1 MKDVKEITAEPFG
14 LIIAYF
20 IPGAVGLFS
29 LSFWSDVVKRA
40 LETFLTSQSN
50 INLLLLLAAAA
61 LVTGLLIAACRQVTL
76 EKVFR
81 RTDHLKKEEFADL
94 LIGGK
99 FVAFSAAIN
108 SHYRYHQCWSGLAL
122 VMPLL
127 WAGLIKNLLR
137 DDHYTKSIFLSFVLI
152 ALEVATILAA
162 KGEYDNYVGRS
173 RAILTGQKVEDKA

>member
-1 MKDVKEITAEPFG
+1 MPDVKEITAEPFG

-20 IPGAVGLFS
+20 IPGAVGVFAS
-29 LSFWSDVVKRA
+29 SFWSDAVKRA

-50 INLLLLLAAAA
+50 INLLLLLAVAA
-61 LVTGLLIAACRQVTL
+61 LATGLLVAACRQVTL
-76 EKVFR
+76 EKLFR
-81 RTDHLKKEEFADL
+81 RTDRLGREEFAGL

-127 WAGLIKNLLR
+127 WVGLI
-137 DDHYTKSIFLSFVLI
+137 
-152 ALEVATILAA
+152 
-162 KGEYDNYVGRS
+162 
-173 RAILTGQKVEDKA
+173 

>member
-1 MKDVKEITAEPFG
+1 MPDVKEITAEPFG

-20 IPGAVGLFS
+20 IPGAVGVFAS
-29 LSFWSDVVKRA
+29 SFWSDAVKRA

-50 INLLLLLAAAA
+50 INLLLLLAVAA
-61 LVTGLLIAACRQVTL
+61 LATGLLVAACRQVTL
-76 EKVFR
+76 EKLFR
-81 RTDHLKKEEFADL
+81 RTDRLGREEFAGL

-127 WAGLIKNLLR
+127 WAGLIKALLN
-137 DDHYTKSIFLSFVLI
+137 DHQYSKSICLSFVFI

-162 KGEYDNYVGRS
+162 KGEYDNYAGRS
-173 RAILTGQKVEDKA
+173 RAILTGPKS